1 MTDFLSPELH
11 KQPDFFICDVF
22 DTYKD
27 DVASM
32 EHPVFS
38 LSTKPDHRM
47 LIYEYNGNS
56 IKIKPSYTGLATIHD
71 KDILL
76 YLTSSLMNA
85 KNNGKHISNR
95 LRFVAY
101 DYLVSTNKTTTGKA
115 YTQLKEGLER
125 LSGTRIETNITTNN
139 KKIISEFGLI
149 DSWSIVS
156 ESDDGRMVAV
166 EVELSDWFYNSVLGD
181 SVLSIDKEYF
191 NLRKPTDRRLYELAR
206 KHCGNQVMW
215 KIGLDKLKDK
225 IGSNSELKK
234 LRFNLKKLIETNHLP
249 EYNISM
255 DDDVVMFTR
264 KEPPK
269 ANKPPDYLP
278 KHVTKK
284 EVEKLA
290 RPGESYEQAKDRIKN
305 IKKTLS

>member
-1 MTDFLSPELH
+1 
-11 KQPDFFICDVF
+11 
-22 DTYKD
+22 
-27 DVASM
+27 
-32 EHPVFS
+32 
-38 LSTKPDHRM
+38 
-47 LIYEYNGNS
+47 
-56 IKIKPSYTGLATIHD
+56 
-71 KDILL
+71 
-76 YLTSSLMNA
+76 
-85 KNNGKHISNR
+85 
-95 LRFVAY
+95 
-101 DYLVSTNKTTTGKA
+101 
-115 YTQLKEGLER
+115 
-125 LSGTRIETNITTNN
+125 
-139 KKIISEFGLI
+139 
-149 DSWSIVS
+149 
-156 ESDDGRMVAV
+156 MVAV

-284 EVEKLA
+284 EVEKQA